1 MSFEKPKRS
10 NVPTK
15 IAHLLFKVEV
25 LGDVTAGPHNQ
36 IRKSGNIVQM
46 VLVVSTKYNWD
57 AGRGLYIG
65 HVPGGF
71 RPSTERAAPGIT
83 KNKVTFSYSVYNDGA
98 INIWPNENLVP
109 GDGIYLNTTWVI

>member
-15 IAHLLFKVEV
+15 IAHLLF
-25 LGDVTAGPHNQ
+25 
-36 IRKSGNIVQM
+36 
-46 VLVVSTKYNWD
+46 TKYNWD